1 MSKDKHGGFF
11 GDHHEV
17 RKDLHEDAGGHPH
30 HKQRDHVRH
39 HHRAHA
45 AHHHGG
51 ETHEE
56 RKFVDHEN
64 YLHRIE
70 TNNELSQDNAARQMM
85 KRAEKASGTPGEARI
100 GGPADTALSSIAG
113 GGGGSARSTASGS
126 GSSASNVKSSSSQTV
141 NQRISSI
148 RLRIAG
154 SRRNARK
161 RGAGL
166 FK

>member
-11 GDHHEV
+11 GDHHHEP
-17 RKDLHEDAGGHPH
+17 RKDLHEDAAGHPH

-39 HHRAHA
+39 HHRAHT

-70 TNNELSQDNAARQMM
+70 TNNELSQDNAARRMM
-85 KRAEKASGTPGEARI
+85 KGAEKASGTPGEA
-100 GGPADTALSSIAG
+100 LSSVASG
-113 GGGGSARSTASGS
+113 KASAPTGGGSSARSSSSSG
-126 GSSASNVKSSSSQTV
+126 GSSGSNVKSSSSQTV

-154 SRRNARK
+154 NRRNARK